1 MALNDLKDVY
11 TDQLA
16 DLWSACSQS
25 REATMALSGA
35 ASDQDLKDA
44 LDAGAEGILAG
55 MDAIKDLAARHGF
68 DPESEHCK
76 GMEGLVREARDHAV
90 EAEFGSD
97 AARDAMIISQYQR
110 MAHYAIAGW
119 GCCKAFA
126 SRLGLGE
133 DARTLDECLSN
144 TYDGDDRMTD
154 IATGKD
160 GVNADAVA

>member
-25 REATMALSGA
+25 REATMALSKA
-35 ASDQDLKDA
+35 ATDQGLKDA
-44 LDAGAEGILAG
+44 LDAGAEGIKEGMNAVKELAS
-55 MDAIKDLAARHGF
+55 KHGF
-68 DPESEHCK
+68 DAEGEHCK
-76 GMEGLVREARDHAV
+76 GMEGLVREAHAHGI
-90 EAEFGSD
+90 EEEFGDD
-97 AARDAMIISQYQR
+97 AARDAMIITQYQR

-126 SRLGLGE
+126 ERLDLAD
-133 DARTLDECLSN
+133 DAKTLDECLSN

-154 IATGKD
+154 LATGKS
-160 GVNADAVA
+160 GINADAA